1 MGTRYDGKTGTVS
14 QVSYPVDEFDE
25 RRVLSHKALV
35 ARVGTDKFR
44 ECLTDKYPFT
54 TGEFYAQHT
63 LSNPYAQLGW
73 RALHYYVED
82 YFTSKSG
89 YGGAFYFH
97 AGNRRL
103 EVQQKGGNWAFT
115 GTEEVHDTPGIF
127 AECLPVY
134 D

>member
-1 MGTRYDGKTGTVS
+1 MANGLLTSAHSKR
-14 QVSYPVDEFDE
+14 
-25 RRVLSHKALV
+25 AL
-35 ARVGTDKFR
+35 
-44 ECLTDKYPFT
+44 
-54 TGEFYAQHT
+54 FYAQHT
-63 LSNPYAQLGW
+63 LSNPCAQLGW

-82 YFTSKSG
+82 YFTREGG

-103 EVQQKGGNWAFT
+103 EVQQRGGNWAFA

-134 D
+134 DYGMSKESLLYS